1 MALPS
6 IFETASACHEE
17 AVVKVSGMSRI
28 DGIKKAGITRHFY
41 SIMIAAAEPLNLE
54 LSYCGLS
61 IPFTICERMIRGRI
75 I

>member
-1 MALPS
+1 LELPS

-17 AVVKVSGMSRI
+17 TVVTVSGMSRI

-54 LSYCGLS
+54 PS
-61 IPFTICERMIRGRI
+61 
-75 I
+75 